1 MHLNLTL
8 ENLIG
13 ILIPVLVVPTILGI
27 VPAFLSTVIL
37 QAVVPAK
44 FKHHLGF
51 CRWMISPSAIILIS
65 LAGCLFGI
73 ATGYYS
79 EWWSHNFDPGYTGVG
94 EPCWT
99 IFGAPGDGMANSYGG
114 DWQEDEAWDYR
125 GDIMFWNGSF
135 WTIFAFTA
143 AMAFRFIVRLFS
155 SLNFSPTTAQPP
167 SLA

>member
-1 MHLNLTL
+1 MNLNLTL

-27 VPAFLSTVIL
+27 VPAFLSAVIL

-44 FKHHLGF
+44 LKHRLDF
-51 CRWMISPSAIILIS
+51 CRWMISPPAIFLIS
-65 LAGCLFGI
+65 LAGGLFGI

-79 EWWSHNFDPGYTGVG
+79 EWWSHHYDPGYTGAG
-94 EPCWT
+94 EPWWT
-99 IFGAPGDGMANSYGG
+99 IFGAPGDCVANSYGG

-143 AMAFRFIVRLFS
+143 AMTFRFFVRLIS
-155 SLNFSPTTAQPP
+155 SFNFAPGTTQPP
-167 SLA
+167 PLT